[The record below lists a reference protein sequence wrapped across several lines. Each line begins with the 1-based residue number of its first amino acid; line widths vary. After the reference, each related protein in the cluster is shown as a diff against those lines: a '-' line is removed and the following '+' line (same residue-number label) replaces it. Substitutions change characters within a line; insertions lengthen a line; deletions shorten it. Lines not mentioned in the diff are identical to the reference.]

1 MLRIDKPS
9 KARKRLALT
18 PLIDVIFIL
27 VMFFLLSSTFGV
39 WQPLDVSLS
48 SEQGAGGTNTAGPAK
63 VPSVLMTIRSGP
75 EPNTSTVTINGL
87 EIPKTKM
94 VEELNRLA
102 GLGAEDVF
110 LLPAEDID
118 FQEVVTLLDLA
129 RSSNIARISMKV
141 D

>member
-1 MLRIDKPS
+1 MLRIEKPL

-39 WQPLDVSLS
+39 WQPLDVSLGRG
-48 SEQGAGGTNTAGPAK
+48 EAAAPEKQDAARA
-63 VPSVLMTIRSGP
+63 PSVLMTVRPGP
-75 EPNTSTVTINGL
+75 DAGSMIVAINGAAVS
-87 EIPKTKM
+87 EKSM

-102 GLGAEDVF
+102 SLGATDVL
-110 LLPAEDID
+110 LLPSNTLS
-118 FQEVVTLLDLA
+118 FQDVVHVLDLA

>member
-1 MLRIDKPS
+1 MLRIDKPL
-9 KARKRLALT
+9 KTRKRLALT

-48 SEQGAGGTNTAGPAK
+48 SEQGADVANTAAQAK
-63 VPSVLMTIRSGP
+63 VPSVLMAIRSGP
-75 EPNTSTVTINGL
+75 EPNSSTVTING
-87 EIPKTKM
+87 IDFPKTKM
-94 VEELNRLA
+94 VDELNRLA

-110 LLPAEDID
+110 LLPAEDVD

>member
-1 MLRIDKPS
+1 MLRIDKPL

-39 WQPLDVSLS
+39 WQPLDVSLR
-48 SEQGAGGTNTAGPAK
+48 SEQGAGGTNTAAPAK
-63 VPSVLMTIRSGP
+63 APSVLMTIRSGQ
-75 EPNTSTVTINGL
+75 EPNTSSVTING
-87 EIPKTKM
+87 IDFPKTKM

-110 LLPAEDID
+110 LLPADDID